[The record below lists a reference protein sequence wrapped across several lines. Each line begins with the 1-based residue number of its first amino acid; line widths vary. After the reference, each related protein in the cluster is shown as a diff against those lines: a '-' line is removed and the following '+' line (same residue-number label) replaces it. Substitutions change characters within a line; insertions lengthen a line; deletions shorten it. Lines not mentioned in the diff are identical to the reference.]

1 MSSNYTLHLV
11 PENGPTLT
19 ARTTD
24 EWSLGYMFKV
34 LSSDLLSMRRGSRIT
49 IDDVNT
55 AEQYQGLN
63 FTITFKDQTV
73 EEYVHAEA
81 EHDYGFEQAAKLLTR
96 GQ

>member
-49 IDDVNT
+49 IDDIDT
-55 AEQYQGLN
+55 IERYQGLN
-63 FTITFKDQTV
+63 FTITFKDLSV